1 MKKGG
6 YQILELNCESD
17 VNIIDDLKDFDSI
30 TLTQIISENNS
41 IDAEEFLYNLFKY
54 NKTCLLK
61 NLLVGGVYL
70 TLFSN
75 VFTNSDSI
83 NIYVIDSTQP
93 NGYSNFNPSD
103 NDLYIIKLNDYYVL
117 IITLIGTAY
126 IAKLYKGAI
135 TQ

>member
-6 YQILELNCESD
+6 YQILELNCESN
-17 VNIIDDLKDFDSI
+17 VNIIDDLKDFNSI

-41 IDAEEFLYNLFKY
+41 IDVETFLNNLFKY

-61 NLLVGGVYL
+61 NLLINNQFI

-75 VFTNSDSI
+75 VFTNNDSI

-93 NGYSNFNPSD
+93 NGYTNVNPSD
-103 NDLYIIKLNDYYVL
+103 NDNYIIKLNDDYIL
-117 IITLIGTAY
+117 IITLVGTAY
-126 IAKLYKGAI
+126 ITKLYKGAI

>member
-6 YQILELNCESD
+6 YQILELNCESN
-17 VNIIDDLKDFDSI
+17 VNIIDDLKGGSV
-30 TLTQIISENNS
+30 TLTQIISKNNS
-41 IDAEEFLYNLFKY
+41 IDAEEFLNNLFKY

-61 NLLVGGVYL
+61 NLLINNQFI

-75 VFTNSDSI
+75 VLTNNDSI
-83 NIYVIDSTQP
+83 DIYLIDSNDP
-93 NGYSNFNPSD
+93 NGYSNYNPFETD
-103 NDLYIIKLNDYYVL
+103 YFIIKLNDDYVL
-117 IITLIGTAY
+117 LITLIGTAF